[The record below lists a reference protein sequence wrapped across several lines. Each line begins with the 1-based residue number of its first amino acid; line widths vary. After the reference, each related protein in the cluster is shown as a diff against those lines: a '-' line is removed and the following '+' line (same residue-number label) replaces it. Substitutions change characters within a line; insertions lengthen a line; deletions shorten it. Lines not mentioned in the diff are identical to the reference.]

1 VARDA
6 VFAMG
11 QEREFH
17 RELLPVNWSVGP
29 FGYSITAYFNS
40 AAADKRDFHTKVLCC
55 PARVGNGG
63 CHSASIERIYTMRL
77 NAPLLCLS
85 LLAPF
90 SVHGQTRAQEHAAS
104 QIPSSITTPSRVTS
118 PIGAL
123 EFQDGLPTQATAQR
137 LYDQLDL
144 QRGIDAFMNGL
155 RGVSMF
161 AARKGIRDV
170 GVADNDVLIFS
181 GLMDSKSLFLTA
193 NADTVYFFSN
203 LNLTKG
209 PLVVETPPDTL
220 GIFDDLWFRWVIDF
234 GTPGPDRGEGGRYLL
249 VPPGYTGPLPEN
261 GYFIGR
267 PTTTSVA
274 LLGRAFLVGNDP
286 KPAVDAIKKT
296 LKIYPY
302 EPGSYGTSVGSF
314 LQGKA
319 PLTPISRPLTPNFI
333 EGTGVEMNTIPPN
346 DFSYYEMLNALVQEQ
361 PAEAL
366 DLEIGGQFAA
376 IGIVKGKPFNPD
388 ARMRKILTDAI
399 AIGNGAARTVSLRPR
414 TSEGFGYYGP
424 SSRWLNPLFVGGYD
438 FTRPP
443 PEITKEGVKQFPY
456 TGART
461 LDARTAF
468 FYVATGV
475 TPAMVMRVPDLG
487 SQYLFAILDASG
499 QPFDGAKTYMVT
511 LPAGI
516 PAAKFWSLT
525 LYDNQTRSMLQSEQ
539 RFPRAGSQ
547 SYPSAAAVADAD
559 GTTTVYFAPRK
570 PAQVADGN
578 WIQTVPGK
586 GWFVILRLYS
596 PFETFFTKTWRP
608 GDVQAVG
615 RAAEA
620 VPSSGKMERS
630 P

>member
-1 VARDA
+1 
-6 VFAMG
+6 
-11 QEREFH
+11 
-17 RELLPVNWSVGP
+17 
-29 FGYSITAYFNS
+29 
-40 AAADKRDFHTKVLCC
+40 
-55 PARVGNGG
+55 
-63 CHSASIERIYTMRL
+63 MRL
-77 NAPLLCLS
+77 SAPFLCLS
-85 LLAPF
+85 FLA
-90 SVHGQTRAQEHAAS
+90 SGAAYGQARSQEFGAS
-104 QIPSSITTPSRVTS
+104 HVPTSITTPSTS
-118 PIGAL
+118 ATSIGVL
-123 EFQDGLPTQATAQR
+123 EFPAGIPTSATAQKV
-137 LYDQLDL
+137 YDQLDL
-144 QRGIDAFMNGL
+144 QRGVDAFLNGL
-155 RGVSMF
+155 RGISMF
-161 AARKGIRDV
+161 SARKGIRDA

-220 GIFDDLWFRWVIDF
+220 GLFDDLWFRWVIDF
-234 GTPGPDRGEGGRYLL
+234 GTPGPDRGQGGKYLL
-249 VPPGYTGPLPEN
+249 VPPGYTGPLPEA

-274 LLGRAFLVGNDP
+274 LLGRAFLVGDDP
-286 KPAVDAIKKT
+286 KPAVDAIKRT

-302 EPGSYGTSVGSF
+302 VPGSYGTSIGSF
-314 LQGKA
+314 LQGKSPLA
-319 PLTPISRPLTPNFI
+319 PLSKPLTPKFV
-333 EGTGVEMNTIPPN
+333 EGTGVAMNTIPPN
-346 DFSYYEMLNALVQEQ
+346 DFSYYEMLDALVQEQ
-361 PAEAL
+361 PATAL
-366 DLEIGGQFAA
+366 EPEIGGQFAA
-376 IGIVKGKPFNPD
+376 IGIVKGKPFRPD
-388 ARMRKILTDAI
+388 TRLRKILTDAV
-399 AIGNGAARTVSLRPR
+399 AIGNAAARTISLRPR

-443 PEITKEGVKQFPY
+443 PEITKQGVKQFPY

-475 TPAMVMRVPDLG
+475 TPAMVMRLPNLG
-487 SQYLFAILDASG
+487 SQYLFGIFDASG
-499 QPFDGAKTYMVT
+499 APFDGAKTYMVK

-525 LYDNQTRSMLQSEQ
+525 LYDNQTRSMLQTGQ

-547 SYPSAAAVADAD
+547 SYPSPAAVADA
-559 GTTTVYFAPRK
+559 GGATTVYFAPTK
-570 PAQVADGN
+570 PERVPDGN

-596 PFETFFTKTWRP
+596 PLETFFTKAWRP
-608 GDVQAVG
+608 GDIQAVG
-615 RAAEA
+615 RAAEV
-620 VPSSGKMERS
+620 VPSSGKIERS